1 MKNFFYTFVI
11 CAFFGLIWGAVGA
24 GGVNLIPAAQ
34 AATQAAT
41 EDYVVRNISVDVV
54 DQSSVKARDIAFAKA
69 QEKAFQVLAQRYGR
83 GDSSKPPSPQT
94 LSTMIENFEIE
105 SEQNSRKRYRGVY
118 TFRFR
123 PSSVIGYFGGSL
135 NGAYSNVDGAYPPDQ
150 SNQING
156 QINGGPAHGPD
167 RSPGPYDGVRIEE
180 HKILL
185 IPYTQIGKDWAL
197 WDTKNNQFWVQLKDR
212 LARESGDDPF
222 ILPQGTISDSTD
234 IWEKSPTVLTSVSI
248 KRIQARYGV
257 DEVMI
262 AAARAANNGLVVDLY
277 RTVNGRVELIGQVP
291 IRVSVLDRD
300 QSGHQKAAEQI
311 ITLAK
316 QDWQISSVQSARVEE
331 RAPQTEDVHMGA
343 DMGADVGEQNT
354 QQDHQKIISLR
365 PAIQSSPVAARL
377 SAGAMTGGGAAAG
390 SARFTYNYRSFA
402 EWTRLQQFLKSSPAV
417 ASYSIKSLK
426 TNGASVDI
434 SYRNWQDFMREC
446 SQRGYHIRA
455 VSQASYQGSNSS
467 GYEIY

>member
-1 MKNFFYTFVI
+1 MKRLLYIFLFV
-11 CAFFGLIWGAVGA
+11 LIFCC
-24 GGVNLIPAAQ
+24 NHSFSKAAL
-34 AATQAAT
+34 AED
-41 EDYVVRNISVDVV
+41 EDYIIRHVAVDVV

-83 GDSSKPPSPQT
+83 GDSLRPPSPQT

-123 PSSVIGYFGGSL
+123 PSSVIGYFGASL

-150 SNQING
+150 TNQTNGQTNG
-156 QINGGPAHGPD
+156 QIYGGPARGSD
-167 RSPGPYDGVRIEE
+167 RSPGSYDGVRIEE

-197 WDTKNNQFWVQLKDR
+197 WDTKNNQFWMQLKDR
-212 LARESGDDPF
+212 LARESGDEPF

-234 IWEKSPTVLTSVSI
+234 IWEKSPTVLTSASI

-277 RTVNGRVELIGQVP
+277 RTANGRVELMGQVS

-300 QSGHQKAAEQI
+300 QSGYQKAAEQI
-311 ITLAK
+311 IALAK
-316 QDWQISSVQSARVEE
+316 QDWQASSLQSGTVEE
-331 RAPQTEDVHMGA
+331 GAAQTENANINA
-343 DMGADVGEQNT
+343 DMGARDG
-354 QQDHQKIISLR
+354 QKIIPPRSATQ
-365 PAIQSSPVAARL
+365 PSPVGAGL
-377 SAGAMTGGGAAAG
+377 SAGGITGGGAAAG
-390 SARFTYNYRSFA
+390 TARFTYNYRSFA

-455 VSQASYQGSNSS
+455 LTTGDFGGSSGA